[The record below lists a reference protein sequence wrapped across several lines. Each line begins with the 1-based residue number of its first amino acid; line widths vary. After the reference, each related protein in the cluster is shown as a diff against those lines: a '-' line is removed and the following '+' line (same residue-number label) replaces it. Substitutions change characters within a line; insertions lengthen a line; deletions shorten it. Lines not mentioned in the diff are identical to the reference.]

1 MNPLS
6 LLQPGWKGVLIAA
19 GIGLITGLS
28 AGGWLAWHFTS
39 VSYEAQVSHLKEQ
52 HANDLKVISDAAAK
66 NRDDNASAEHSAANQ
81 IARDDQKHTQELND
95 ALAENQ
101 TLRDAVSTGAR
112 QLRIAKA
119 GLATC
124 QLSKD
129 STSGTSGVGSP
140 GAIEFSADFGRNIY
154 DIRSGIISDQQKLR
168 MCQAYIRA
176 GQQAGVI
183 AK

>member
-1 MNPLS
+1 MNPLA

-19 GIGLITGLS
+19 GIGLITGLA

-39 VSYEAQVSHLKEQ
+39 LSYEAQVSRLKEQ
-52 HANDLKVISDAAAK
+52 HATDLKAISDAAVK
-66 NRDDNASAEHSAANQ
+66 NRDDNAASEHAAANQ
-81 IARDDQKHTQELND
+81 IAQADQKNTEELNN

-101 TLRDAVSTGAR
+101 NLRDAVSSGAR

-124 QLSKD
+124 NLSK
-129 STSGTSGVGSP
+129 SATSGTSGVGSP
-140 GAIEFSADFGRNIY
+140 GAVEFSADFGRDIY
-154 DIRSGIISDQQKLR
+154 DIRSGIISDQQKLK

-176 GQQAGVI
+176 GQEAGVI

>member
-19 GIGLITGLS
+19 GIGPITGLS

-101 TLRDAVSTGAR
+101 LCVMLFPLALASCGSQKPVLQPVSCPKI
-112 QLRIAKA
+112 QLPAPPAWVLQEPSNSLLILDETFTTSDPA
-119 GLATC
+119 LSAT
-124 QLSKD
+124 SK
-129 STSGTSGVGSP
+129 
-140 GAIEFSADFGRNIY
+140 N
-154 DIRSGIISDQQKLR
+154 
-168 MCQAYIRA
+168 
-176 GQQAGVI
+176 
-183 AK
+183 